1 MKALSL
7 PHHPERPADS
17 HKGQWGRVLVIAGST
32 RYPGAAILAAQ
43 GAGRAGAGLVEL
55 AVPKGLGAMVLPAVP
70 FAILREEP
78 LEAGGG
84 FSSTAGFGLLEA
96 AALADAVVLGPGLGT
111 AEPTLRLLEILLE
124 GISAPLV
131 LDADG
136 LNLLAALG
144 VGALH
149 SRPGPTIL
157 TPHPGEFA
165 RLEGGGVPPEAERT
179 ARAGR
184 LATHLEALVVLKG
197 RGTVVTDGD
206 RIYVE
211 SAGNPGM
218 ATGGMGDVLSGIL
231 GALLAVISEPA
242 EAAALAVHLHALAG
256 DLAAQEL
263 GQEAV
268 LPGDVVERYGRALR
282 NWRQG
287 GEGQP
292 SQSTDGPNR
301 IS

>member
-1 MKALSL
+1 M
-7 PHHPERPADS
+7 
-17 HKGQWGRVLVIAGST
+17 
-32 RYPGAAILAAQ
+32 
-43 GAGRAGAGLVEL
+43 
-55 AVPKGLGAMVLPAVP
+55 
-70 FAILREEP
+70 
-78 LEAGGG
+78 
-84 FSSTAGFGLLEA
+84 
-96 AALADAVVLGPGLGT
+96 
-111 AEPTLRLLEILLE
+111 RLLEILLE
-124 GISAPLV
+124 GISAPLI

-144 VGALH
+144 VDALH

-206 RIYVE
+206 RVYVE

-263 GQEAV
+263 GQEAL

-282 NWRQG
+282 GWRQG
-287 GEGQP
+287 LEGLGEP
-292 SQSTDGPNR
+292 KH
-301 IS
+301 